1 MSFRRLMNIV
11 ISSFSIVFPA
21 LIARVEAEEARR
33 ADDPFAAQ
41 VAKTD
46 PRTPEDERKAFH
58 LPPGFDI
65 ELVAAEPE
73 IHKPLNIA
81 FDAKG
86 RLWVTETVEYPFP
99 VVKPGV
105 KPRDALKVLSDFAA
119 DGRARSVVTFADGL
133 NIPIGVIP
141 VDDGAIVHSI
151 PQILHLVDTDGDGR
165 ADRRDV
171 FYATFAFADTHGM
184 TNAFTKGFDGW
195 IYACHGF
202 SNTSTVSGSDQKKIV
217 MQSGNVYRMRPD
229 GSHVEYFTH
238 GQVNPFGLAFDP
250 LGNLFSCD
258 CHSRP
263 IYQLLRGAYYPS
275 FGKPD
280 DGLGFGPEMMT
291 HDHGSTAISGIVYY
305 SADHFPKTYQDTI
318 MIGNVVTNR
327 INFDRLEKHGSTLL
341 AIPQAD
347 FLVSDDPWFRPVD
360 LEIGPDGA
368 IYVADFY
375 NRIIGHYEVPLTHP
389 GRDRERGRIWRIVYR
404 GEGGERKPIAPRADW
419 TKANLSD
426 LIHDLSHPNL
436 VVRMTAANELVRRG
450 GAEVVAAAN
459 GVVSAADST
468 SFEKIHALW
477 ILERLGKIDGA
488 TLKRAAVDSD
498 RGVRTHAMRI
508 LGEAPTLADPERSLA
523 VNGLKDEDAFVRRS
537 AAEALGRHAR
547 PDAIRPLLDLRRAV
561 AKDDTHLLH
570 VVRMALRDQ
579 LLIDSAWS
587 EIATDRYDDADR
599 RAIADC
605 ALGAPTAAS
614 ARFLLDHVSKAT
626 APIDRL
632 ADTIRHIARY
642 LDLKHLSDLL
652 TFAHGYRENDLTIQS
667 TLVRSVERGLR
678 ERGAA
683 IDGDVRGW
691 ALATAKRLFDAKTDD
706 RSAQA
711 IELASSLKLG
721 ELRNSVEGLA
731 NDKSKP
737 DARRVQAIKALVDLD
752 PAATIDSLSH
762 LLTDSSESILIR
774 ETAAGELARINRPAS
789 IDRLGSALPTV
800 PGRLQA
806 TIAFQLAGSPA
817 GAEALLKAVE
827 AGKASPRLLQE
838 RPVALRLEHANPNR
852 LGERIAALTKNLP
865 PADARIAELLKKR
878 GEGFFRYKDKL
889 DSESGRLVF
898 EKNCAICHQFQGKGA
913 RIGPQLE
920 GIGVR
925 GADRLMEDILD
936 PNRNVDQTF
945 RVTNLALKSG
955 ELVSGLVLR
964 EEGAIVVVADSQGK
978 EIRVRSDQIEER
990 ATAQLSPMPADLADR
1005 ITETDF
1011 YQLIG
1016 YLIQSSKATK

>member
-1 MSFRRLMNIV
+1 MSFRRFIRVV

-21 LIARVEAEEARR
+21 LITRVDAEEARR
-33 ADDPFAAQ
+33 VDDPFAAQ

-46 PRTPEDERKAFH
+46 PRTPGDERKAFH

-105 KPRDALKVLSDFAA
+105 KPRDALKVLSDFAD
-119 DGRARSVVTFADGL
+119 DGRARSIVTFADGL
-133 NIPIGVIP
+133 NIPIGVMP

-151 PQILHLVDTDGDGR
+151 PQILHLVDSNGDGR

-305 SADHFPKTYQDTI
+305 AADQFPQSYQDTI

-404 GEGGERKPIAPRADW
+404 GEDGKRKAIAPRSDW
-419 TKANLSD
+419 TKANLTD

-436 VVRMTAANELVRRG
+436 VVRMTAANELVKRG
-450 GAEVVAAAN
+450 GADVRAAASGVVARSSSNAY
-459 GVVSAADST
+459 
-468 SFEKIHALW
+468 EKIHALW
-477 ILERLGKIDGA
+477 ILERLGAIDDA
-488 TLKRAAVDSD
+488 ILKNAASDPD

-508 LGEAPTLADPERSLA
+508 LGEIPTLSEPDRTLA
-523 VNGLKDEDAFVRRS
+523 VNGLKDEDAFVKRS

-547 PDAIRPLLDLRRAV
+547 PDSIRPLLDLRRAV
-561 AKDDTHLLH
+561 PKDDTHLVH
-570 VVRMALRDQ
+570 VVRIALRDQ
-579 LLIDSAWS
+579 LLIDSAWK
-587 EIATDRYDDADR
+587 EIATGRFDDSDL

-605 ALGAPTAAS
+605 ALGAPTPAS
-614 ARFLLDHVSKAT
+614 ARFLLDYLSKTT

-642 LDLKHLSDLL
+642 LDPKHLSDLL
-652 TFAHGYRENDLTIQS
+652 TFAREYHKKDLSVQS

-683 IDGDVRGW
+683 IDGEVRSW
-691 ALATAKRLFDAKTDD
+691 ALATATRLFEAKSDD
-706 RSAQA
+706 RSTQA
-711 IELASSLKLG
+711 IDLASSLKLG
-721 ELRNSVEGLA
+721 ELRDPIERIAG
-731 NDKSKP
+731 DKSKP
-737 DARRVQAIKALVDLD
+737 DPRRVQAIKALVDLD
-752 PAATIDSLSH
+752 PAATIDSLSRM
-762 LLTDSSESILIR
+762 LNDSSELISIR
-774 ETAAGELARINRPAS
+774 ETAAGELARINRPAA
-789 IDRLGSALPTV
+789 IDRLSSALPTA

-806 TIAFQLAGSPA
+806 TIAFQIAGSPA

-838 RPVALRLEHANPNR
+838 RPVAVRLEQAKPSR

-865 PADARIAELLKKR
+865 PADSRIVELLKKR
-878 GEGFFRYKDKL
+878 GEGFAKYKDKL
-889 DSESGRLVF
+889 DPEAGRLVF

-925 GADRLMEDILD
+925 GVDRLMEDILD

-964 EEGAIVVVADSQGK
+964 EEGAIVVVADAQGK
-978 EIRVRSDQIEER
+978 EIRVRADQIEER
-990 ATAQLSPMPADLADR
+990 ATAQLSPMPADHADR
-1005 ITETDF
+1005 IAETDF

-1016 YLIQSSKATK
+1016 YLIQASKTSK